1 MPKLDMPST
10 NPQKPCG
17 QLVPSRTFKNATP
30 HPCSNWLHLILFH
43 FSHLKLNS
51 VPQHPKVSSHLGM
64 PLTNAEA
71 GRLQKQEGVEVT
83 GLLCKHHLQGTML
96 SVLHLTQSSRSQVRS
111 TELKTGGLDL
121 EDAAAECLYPREG
134 GCWLAF
140 MPPENGAPRTRH
152 SSGTFT
158 ADSHSGR
165 KRLPVPTPRSWS
177 EPLKTTAF

>member
-1 MPKLDMPST
+1 MPST

-17 QLVPSRTFKNATP
+17 HLVPSRTFKTATP
-30 HPCSNWLHLILFH
+30 HPCSNWLHRILFH

-71 GRLQKQEGVEVT
+71 GGLQKQGRCRGHWAPLQTPST
-83 GLLCKHHLQGTML
+83 GHHAVL

-121 EDAAAECLYPREG
+121 EDAAAECLYPQEG